1 MKCQSLFSEKIKKS
15 IILLSAG
22 SSQRAV
28 MLKLPILVSVEN
40 AVKENGVLAS
50 AELALWGMWTSL
62 GLSFPVIH

>member
-1 MKCQSLFSEKIKKS
+1 
-15 IILLSAG
+15 
-22 SSQRAV
+22 
-28 MLKLPILVSVEN
+28 MLKLPILVLVEK